1 MKSHHH
7 TPSAPLLLDLHT
19 SDRGPIYTHSHK
31 HIQTHLYIHVCS
43 NTHRSCFNTYTK
55 THTHFVAL
63 HLLKPLFVS
72 LPLSLLS
79 SSHLSPLPPLSA
91 LAPLVESVAMVT
103 AGRSQIGCIRLFPL
117 TLVLLLKLPI
127 SLTDLLERR
136 RRLCEYILIN
146 KNGRALRRERKG
158 ENIGRKYDVSK

>member
-1 MKSHHH
+1 MRQCYQWGTDAACYACVCVCLCVCTYVFETCTFFTMCLNNKLKSL
-7 TPSAPLLLDLHT
+7 TVIT
-19 SDRGPIYTHSHK
+19 NCE
-31 HIQTHLYIHVCS
+31 LYI
-43 NTHRSCFNTYTK
+43 
-55 THTHFVAL
+55 
-63 HLLKPLFVS
+63 S
-72 LPLSLLS
+72 LSS
-79 SSHLSPLPPLSA
+79 QNSVFTFDHISSHLSPLPPLSA

-158 ENIGRKYDVSK
+158 ENIGRKYDVSKWRG